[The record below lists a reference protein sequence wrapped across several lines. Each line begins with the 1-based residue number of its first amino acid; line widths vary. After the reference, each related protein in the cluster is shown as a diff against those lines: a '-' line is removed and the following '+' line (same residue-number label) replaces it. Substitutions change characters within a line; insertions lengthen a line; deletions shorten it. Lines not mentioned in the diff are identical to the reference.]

1 MNDVDARL
9 PEPSRGPLSGL
20 TVVEIAGIGPA
31 PFACLLLAELGA
43 DVVRVD
49 RPGGAGLDAAPSQTL
64 NRSRPNL
71 AVDLKRPE
79 GRDVVLRLI
88 ETADVLV
95 EGLRPGVTERLGI
108 GPDDCHA
115 RNPRLVYARM
125 TGWGQDGP
133 LARTAGHD
141 ITYAALTGALH
152 ATGPADRPR
161 QAVNLVADY
170 GGGSM
175 FLIMGILAALHERQS
190 SGLGQ
195 VVDAAMVD
203 GAASLMTMVYGLHA
217 EGTWTDRR
225 EANLLDGGAPFY
237 DTYRCSDGKHVAV
250 GALEPQFYARLLE
263 GLGVTP
269 DGDQHDRDQWPGLK
283 KQFTD
288 AFASRTRDEW
298 SEVFAET
305 DACVAPV
312 LSLEEAPQHPHLLAR
327 GVFREVA
334 GGYEPRVAPNFSRTP
349 GRLATAARAA
359 GADSRS
365 TLSAAGLTDDE
376 IATLVSA
383 GVVHE
388 A

>member
-1 MNDVDARL
+1 MNDGEARL
-9 PEPSRGPLSGL
+9 PEPGRGPLSGL
-20 TVVEIAGIGPA
+20 TVVEIAGIGPG
-31 PFACLLLAELGA
+31 PYACLLLAELGA

-49 RPGGAGLDAAPSQTL
+49 RPGGAGLDVAPSETL
-64 NRSRPNL
+64 NRSRPNI

-88 ETADVLV
+88 ESADVLV

-108 GPDDCHA
+108 GPDDCFA

-152 ATGPADRPR
+152 ATGSADKPR
-161 QAVNLVADY
+161 QAVNLVADF

-175 FLIMGILAALHERQS
+175 FLIMGILAALHERQG

-217 EGTWTDRR
+217 NGTWADRR
-225 EANLLDGGAPFY
+225 EANLLDGGTPFY
-237 DTYRCSDGKHVAV
+237 DTYVCADGKHVAV
-250 GALEPQFYARLLE
+250 GALEPQFYAQLIE

-269 DGDQHDRDQWPGLK
+269 DGEQLDQEQWQANRKL
-283 KQFTD
+283 FAD
-288 AFASRTRDEW
+288 AFASRSRDEW
-298 SEVFAET
+298 AEIFGDT

-312 LSLEEAPQHPHLLAR
+312 LSLEEAPHHPHLSAR
-327 GVFREVA
+327 GVFHAVP
-334 GGYEPRVAPNFSRTP
+334 GGHEPRVAPRFSRTP
-349 GRLATAARAA
+349 GRAATAPRRA
-359 GADSRS
+359 GADSAA
-365 TLSAAGLTDDE
+365 TLAAAGFTQDE

-383 GVVHE
+383 GVVYV